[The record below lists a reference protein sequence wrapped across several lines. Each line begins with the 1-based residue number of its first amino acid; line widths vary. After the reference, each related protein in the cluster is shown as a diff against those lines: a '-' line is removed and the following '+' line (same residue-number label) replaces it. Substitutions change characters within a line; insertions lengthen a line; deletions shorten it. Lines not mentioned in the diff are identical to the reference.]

1 MGLCTFPLTC
11 RGSWI
16 PSCQAVQS
24 AFSQGGVGSVPP
36 PATQQGKKNA
46 RARQVSL
53 FSWVKGAGIDR
64 AEAARAWLSLALVA
78 RGLVCQPLG
87 LVSTPGLSLA
97 LDNCVGAID
106 VVMLYNAYIISHGD
120 SFLSV
125 LRSH

>member
-1 MGLCTFPLTC
+1 MVLFL
-11 RGSWI
+11 W
-16 PSCQAVQS
+16 
-24 AFSQGGVGSVPP
+24 PP

-53 FSWVKGAGIDR
+53 FSRVKGAGIDR

-106 VVMLYNAYIISHGD
+106 VIMLYNAYIISHGD

>member
-1 MGLCTFPLTC
+1 MPYPSLAEAPGYPPARLYSLPLA
-11 RGSWI
+11 RVVLVLW
-16 PSCQAVQS
+16 
-24 AFSQGGVGSVPP
+24 PP

-46 RARQVSL
+46 RQVSL
-53 FSWVKGAGIDR
+53 FSGVKGAGIDR
-64 AEAARAWLSLALVA
+64 AEAARARLSLALVA

-106 VVMLYNAYIISHGD
+106 GVMLYNTYIISHSD